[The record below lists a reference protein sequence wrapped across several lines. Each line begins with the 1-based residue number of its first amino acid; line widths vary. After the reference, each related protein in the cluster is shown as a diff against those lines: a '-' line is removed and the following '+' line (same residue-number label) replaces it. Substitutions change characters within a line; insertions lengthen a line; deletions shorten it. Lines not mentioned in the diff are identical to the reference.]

1 MTPRE
6 RFTAAGVRSARK
18 LGYTPDWLRHRA
30 AVYRHNARAYTSE
43 EAREQALGLA
53 YHYEQVADALETE
66 KES

>member
-1 MTPRE
+1 MNT
-6 RFTAAGVRSARK
+6 TLIAAGVRSARK
-18 LGYTPDWLRHRA
+18 LGYTATFLRDRA
-30 AVYRHNARAYTSE
+30 AVYRHNALAYTSE

>member
-1 MTPRE
+1 MT
-6 RFTAAGVRSARK
+6 
-18 LGYTPDWLRHRA
+18 TPLS
-30 AVYRHNARAYTSE
+30 RHNPLRAHARAYTSE